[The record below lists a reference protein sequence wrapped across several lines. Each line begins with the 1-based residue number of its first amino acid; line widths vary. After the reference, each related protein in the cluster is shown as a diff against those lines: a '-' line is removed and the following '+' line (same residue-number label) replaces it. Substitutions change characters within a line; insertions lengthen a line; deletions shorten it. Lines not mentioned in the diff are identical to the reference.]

1 MHRGKV
7 MIKSTAASI
16 LLAMVA
22 LYVSVASGQT
32 SRGTVTGIVT
42 DPSGS
47 AIPAATVELKD
58 TATGVVRSTLTNAT
72 GVYRFDAVDLGEH
85 DLTFSARGFRTST
98 QRAVTVQAA
107 QVLGID
113 IRLELGET
121 VQVLEVSAD
130 AVQLQTETPL
140 RGGNISS
147 TAAVALPTYGRNPA
161 MLAIILPGVNEQ
173 RQNNAGT
180 ETFSV
185 NGART
190 RSNNF
195 LIDGTENNDITVA
208 GQAFR
213 IRIPMAVQEV
223 SVQTSNYDAEF
234 GRAGGAVINSIIRSG
249 TNNFHG
255 WLNYALDVTN
265 DDALSNTQALD
276 PVLQQRGKMYPGI
289 EQFYN
294 GGIGGPIRR
303 EKTFFFTTWQEQRR
317 RSTSQVQRQ
326 TLSAAGKEKLRQLF
340 PAGQNPRADL
350 YLDVVS
356 GVTATA
362 QFGSVVLGR
371 DPVTGLDR
379 GNIETGIGF
388 FSYPQTFKERQTL
401 TKVDHHFSNRDI
413 MAVRYGYTN
422 NASPFTV
429 AQFPG
434 FQTSSFNRYQLAQIT
449 ETHIFS
455 PVLTNELRLAYNRFV
470 FDSPIDA
477 TNPLAATMPRY
488 QFTPLDEI
496 GVASTYPQGRVAN
509 NYQIQNTVNWV
520 RARHSWRFGLDMLNQ
535 RSRQA
540 APINQRGLLSYSPS
554 TGYSAFANFLDDFGG
569 STTGATRVFG
579 TPIYY
584 PEYFRQQY
592 FVQDRWQ
599 VNADLTLTLGLR
611 YENHGTPINSLGTP
625 AFTGLFNIDPRTGTG
640 PFNQPNKVKADNNNF
655 SPSVGFAYSPS
666 FDNGLLG
673 TIFGKKKT
681 VIRSGFNMGYDSFFN
696 NMASIAATSAP
707 NAVSTQTPSR
717 TSADLP
723 RGLPQM
729 SRELPTAARALTP
742 KDSQSLV
749 AGDLVNPYYMRWSF
763 GIQRELPG
771 RIVFDTAYV
780 GSAGVR
786 LFLEEDRNPTVT
798 PTNLRILPQGFNSLQ
813 ELQAVYPYA
822 LEERLDPLQ
831 GSRGVRTNGGHSS
844 YHSWQ
849 SQLSRRFAQNF
860 GLTAAYTWS
869 KMLDNASEIILYNN
883 TPQLASLPAAFG
895 GQALEKGPSLFDR
908 THKLSIAYTYDLPFL
923 KSQRGALGRVFGG
936 WSLGGV
942 TILESG
948 VPYSVASG
956 VDSDGIGG
964 ANRAD
969 LNPAGRAGVRAQWVG
984 VSDSNPFG
992 YVNPD
997 HFDMTTGK
1005 FTPVPI
1011 DPREAR
1017 YIGLPAYG
1025 SSSVPTG
1032 WVPRTGNAGRNVEKL
1047 PGVHNWN
1054 VNVRKDVRITE
1065 RVSTEFLTEFYN
1077 VFNHPQYGY
1086 FSVSPFAQP
1095 QGTIAST
1102 VQGSSAG
1109 RFLNAS
1115 FLEAGSRTIRYQL
1128 TLRF

>member
-1 MHRGKV
+1 MINSKV
-7 MIKSTAASI
+7 AAV

-22 LYVSVASGQT
+22 FLVSFASGQT

-47 AIPAATVELKD
+47 AVPGAAVELKAA
-58 TATGVVRSTLTNAT
+58 ATGVVRSTVTNGT

-85 DLTFSARGFRTST
+85 DLTFSAQGFRTSAK
-98 QRAVTVQAA
+98 RAFTVQAA
-107 QVLGID
+107 QILGID
-113 IRLELGET
+113 LRLEVGET
-121 VQVLEVSAD
+121 VQIVEVSENA
-130 AVQLQTETPL
+130 AQLQTESPV
-140 RGGNISS
+140 RGGSISN
-147 TAAVALPTYGRNPA
+147 TAAVTLPTYGRNPA
-161 MLAIILPGVNEQ
+161 MLAIILPGVVEQ
-173 RQNNAGT
+173 RQNTAGA
-180 ETFSV
+180 ETYSV

-195 LIDGTENNDITVA
+195 LIDGTENNDISIG

-213 IRIPMAVQEV
+213 VRIPMAVQEV

-234 GRAGGAVINSIIRSG
+234 GRAGGAVVNSVIRSG
-249 TNNFHG
+249 SNDVHG

-265 DDALSNTQALD
+265 DDALTNTQSLD
-276 PVLQQRGKMYPGI
+276 PALQQRGKMYPGI

-317 RSTSQVQRQ
+317 RSTAQVQRQ
-326 TLSAAGKEKLRQLF
+326 TLSAAGKQRLRELF

-350 YLDVVS
+350 YLDVVG

-371 DPVTGLDR
+371 DPVTGIDR

-388 FSYPQTFKERQTL
+388 FSSPQKFEERQSIS
-401 TKVDHHFSNRDI
+401 KVDHHFSDRDI
-413 MAVRYGYTN
+413 MAVRYGYTK
-422 NASPFTV
+422 NANPFSN

-434 FQTSSFNRYQLAQIT
+434 FQTSAFNRYQLAQIS
-449 ETHIFS
+449 ETHIFA

-488 QFTPLDEI
+488 QLIPLDEI
-496 GVASTYPQGRVAN
+496 GVASMFPQGRVAN
-509 NYQIQNTVNWV
+509 NYQLQNTVNWV
-520 RARHSWRFGLDMLNQ
+520 RARHSWRFGFDMLNQ

-540 APINQRGLLSYSPS
+540 APINQRGLLGYSTS
-554 TGYSAFANFLDDFGG
+554 TGYSAFGNFLDDFGG
-569 STTGATRVFG
+569 STGGATRVFG

-611 YENHGTPINSLGTP
+611 YENHGTPINSLATP

-640 PFNQPNKVKADNNNF
+640 PFDRPNQVKADNNNF
-655 SPSVGFAYSPS
+655 SPALGFAYSPS
-666 FDNGLLG
+666 FENGLLG
-673 TIFGKKKT
+673 ALFGNKKT
-681 VIRSGFNMGYDSFFN
+681 VLRSGFNMGYDSFFN
-696 NMASIAATSAP
+696 NMASTAATSAP

-717 TSADLP
+717 TSAELP
-723 RGLPQM
+723 RGLPEM
-729 SRELPTAARALTP
+729 SRQLPVTPRALTP
-742 KDSQSLV
+742 RDAQALV

-763 GIQRELPG
+763 GIQRELLG
-771 RIVFDTAYV
+771 RLVFDTAYV

-786 LFLEEDRNPTVT
+786 LFIEEDRNPTVT
-798 PTNLRILPQGFNSLQ
+798 PAHLRVLPQGFSSLQ
-813 ELQAVYPYA
+813 ELQAVYPHA
-822 LEERLDPLQ
+822 LEDRLDPLQ
-831 GSRGVRTNGGHSS
+831 GSRSVRTNGGHSS

-849 SQLSRRFAQNF
+849 SQLSRRFADNF

-869 KMLDNASEIILYNN
+869 KMLDNASEIFQYNN
-883 TPQLASLPAAFG
+883 TPQISSVPAAFG
-895 GQALEKGPSLFDR
+895 GQSLEKAVSLFDR
-908 THKLSIAYTYDLPFL
+908 THKFSIAYTYHLPFL
-923 KSQRGALGRVFGG
+923 RSQRGALGRVVGG
-936 WSLGGV
+936 WSLSGV
-942 TILESG
+942 TIMESG

-969 LNPAGRAGVRAQWVG
+969 MNPSGRAGVRAQWVG
-984 VSDSNPFG
+984 VSESNSFG

-997 HFDMTTGK
+997 FFDTATGK

-1017 YIGLPAYG
+1017 YIGLPTYG

-1032 WVPRTGNAGRNVEKL
+1032 WSPRTGTAGRNTERL
-1047 PGVHNWN
+1047 PGIHNWN
-1054 VNVRKDVRITE
+1054 VNLRKNVRISE
-1065 RVSTEFLTEFYN
+1065 SISTEFLTEFYN

-1086 FSVSPFAQP
+1086 YSVSPFAQP
-1095 QGTIAST
+1095 QGTIASS
-1102 VQGSSAG
+1102 VQGSAAG
-1109 RFLNAS
+1109 RFLNAR
-1115 FLEAGSRTIRYQL
+1115 FLEAGGRTIRYQL